1 MPKKQKKSKSPRP
14 KSQDVPA
21 TKGSTPR
28 RGRSRSRSSTP
39 PAARSRAVPWVI
51 QLLSYFNIFAPSSPA
66 DNRVNA
72 DLLLE
77 VEENGQ
83 TSGRFRWVL
92 SGNKQITASF
102 KASDLIPG
110 PREDDYDLLI
120 VYRPQDIKLGVNM
133 TSTKWMDLAEL
144 VAKGHVSV
152 TLHGEEASHEFL
164 SKFSLSNPNYIHKY
178 ACQH

>member
-1 MPKKQKKSKSPRP
+1 
-14 KSQDVPA
+14 
-21 TKGSTPR
+21 
-28 RGRSRSRSSTP
+28 
-39 PAARSRAVPWVI
+39 VPWVI
-51 QLLSYFNIFAPSSPA
+51 QLLSYFNIFAPSAPA

-83 TSGRFRWVL
+83 TTGRFRWVL
-92 SGNKQITASF
+92 SGSKQITAAF
-102 KASDLIPG
+102 KASDIIPG

-120 VYRPQDIKLGVNM
+120 VYRPQDIKLGANM

-164 SKFSLSNPNYIHKY
+164 SKFRSIPNYII
-178 ACQH
+178 